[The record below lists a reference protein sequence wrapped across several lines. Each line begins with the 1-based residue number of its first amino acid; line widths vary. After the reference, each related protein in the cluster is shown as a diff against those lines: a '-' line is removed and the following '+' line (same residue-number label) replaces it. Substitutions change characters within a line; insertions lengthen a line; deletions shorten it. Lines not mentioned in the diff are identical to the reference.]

1 MEQDE
6 RCPGCGHPRSESMD
20 PDNEDRYVA
29 RRWVCHACK
38 ARHDRSRIASE
49 KDPGV
54 LSYSFFVAELEGAD
68 A

>member
-1 MEQDE
+1 
-6 RCPGCGHPRSESMD
+6 MD